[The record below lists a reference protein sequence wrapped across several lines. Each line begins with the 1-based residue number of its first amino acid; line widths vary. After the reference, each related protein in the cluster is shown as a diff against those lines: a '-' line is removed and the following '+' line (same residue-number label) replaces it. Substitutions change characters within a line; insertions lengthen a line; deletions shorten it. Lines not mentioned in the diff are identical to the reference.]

1 MEGIEVLFWGLSVL
15 FCLVMVFAILV
26 WCRGW
31 RRQEREETERQIQ
44 AFASEVARLTS
55 AIEALDHTA
64 ASLQTADE
72 QLAGGI
78 NELRTTVSRVRTLAS
93 ASASSEAGPAVA
105 KRPPPPAP
113 SDEAARTV
121 RDEPMKDGDD
131 PVEGGPRFEEAR
143 ALLLSGQSPLEVA
156 KALDIGAA
164 EVRMMARM
172 IEAEK
177 RQE

>member
-15 FCLVMVFAILV
+15 FCLVMAFAILV

-31 RRQEREETERQIQ
+31 RRQEREETEQQIQ
-44 AFASEVARLTS
+44 ALATEVARLTS

-93 ASASSEAGPAVA
+93 GSAPVEAGPAAV
-105 KRPPPPAP
+105 RRQPPPPP
-113 SDEAARTV
+113 SEEAAEAIL
-121 RDEPMKDGDD
+121 DETA
-131 PVEGGPRFEEAR
+131 VERGPRYEEAR
-143 ALLLSGQSPLEVA
+143 ALRLSGQSPLDVA
-156 KALDIGAA
+156 KSLDIGAA

-177 RQE
+177 GQE

>member
-15 FCLVMVFAILV
+15 FCLVMTFAILV

-44 AFASEVARLTS
+44 ALASEVARLTS
-55 AIEALDHTA
+55 AIEALEHTS

-78 NELRTTVSRVRTLAS
+78 NELRTTVTRVRALAS
-93 ASASSEAGPAVA
+93 A
-105 KRPPPPAP
+105 PAP
-113 SDEAARTV
+113 SEGEPAGARRHPPPSPSEEPAETV
-121 RDEPMKDGDD
+121 RDEPAAGDGS
-131 PVEGGPRFEEAR
+131 ERYGQAR
-143 ALLLSGQSPLEVA
+143 TLLLSGQSPLDVA